1 MWLSTVTDDVVCSIN
16 SDESN
21 SSDAHMEKNER
32 EKRQIRRLETLID
45 VVYLYKR
52 RLNKLKKYT

>member
-1 MWLSTVTDDVVCSIN
+1 MWLSTVIDDVVCSIN